1 MTYFSNCV
9 MSNLVGKTVKALY
22 VSDNQSRL
30 VVVHNEGQAPYFCDS
45 DCCSETWIADLVGVS
60 SLLGQTVLKAEN
72 MDLPRSDVD
81 DGRCRQDYDEF
92 YGIKLLTSGGYV
104 DIIYRNSSNGYYGGS
119 LERDSAP
126 VTDLAEMIEI
136 TEDYSA

>member
-45 DCCSETWIADLVGVS
+45 DCCSETWIADIVGVS
-60 SLLGQTVLKAEN
+60 RLLGHTVLKAEDMN
-72 MDLPRSDVD
+72 LPQSDVD
-81 DGRCRQDYDEF
+81 DGRCRQDSDEF
-92 YGIKLLTSGGYV
+92 YGLKLLTSGGYV
-104 DIIYRNSSNGYYGGS
+104 DILYRNSSNGCYGGS
-119 LERDSAP
+119 LKRDDHQAIN
-126 VTDLAEMIEI
+126 LAEMIVI
-136 TEDYSA
+136 TDDYSA